1 MCGIWTYISKHK
13 KDYYEYFKKISHRG
27 PDASSYISLKDCSV
41 GFHRLSI
48 IEKSFNGMQPF
59 LNNNLIL
66 ICNGEI
72 YNYKDLID
80 KYGIVNC
87 ANDCMCILELYK
99 LLSFDD
105 FIKVF
110 TKELI
115 GEFAFVIL
123 EFKED
128 KLIKV
133 ISGRD
138 IFGVRPLY
146 FSKNSKNEMIFS
158 SELKGVPHDFKD
170 VIEFPCGSIISYNI
184 DDIDIDINNNNNNNN
199 NNDIDYK
206 INEICY
212 DISNGIY
219 DISVNNDYDLT
230 KIKDTLINAV
240 KIRLMADNPDEIGFY
255 LSGGLDS
262 SILCSIAS
270 KLVYPKQIRTFS
282 IGFEGSTDLPYAK
295 KVATFINSQHKEVII
310 TEEQALNAIDD
321 VIYATCT
328 YDITTIR
335 ASCGQYLLSKYIKDN
350 TNIKIIINGDGSDEV
365 LGGYIFNYY
374 APNAE
379 SFHKS
384 CLKYTQNIH
393 MFDGRRLDRCLAYF
407 GLEARVPFLDINFV
421 KTIWEIPA
429 NMRMP
434 VFQNCEKFLLRQIF
448 NNNDYLPEDCLFRKK
463 EAFSDGISSKDNS
476 WFKTINNK
484 INIIISDIEYENE
497 NKYNT
502 PSKEAYY
509 YNKKFIEYF
518 GESRLNIIPH
528 YWQPDFKTN
537 NVYVDPSAR
546 QLKIY

>member
-1 MCGIWTYISKHK
+1 MCGIWAYISNNK
-13 KDYYEYFKKISHRG
+13 KNYYDYFNKISHRG
-27 PDASSYISLKDCSV
+27 PDASSYISLKKADI

-48 IEKSFNGMQPF
+48 IEKSFKGLQPF
-59 LNNNLIL
+59 IDNNLIL

-72 YNYKDLID
+72 FNYKDLIK
-80 KYGIVNC
+80 KYEINNC
-87 ANDCMCILELYK
+87 VNDCMCILQLYK

-110 TKELI
+110 KQELI

-123 EFKED
+123 EFEND
-128 KLIKV
+128 NIIKV

-138 IFGVRPLY
+138 VFGVRPLY
-146 FSKNSKNEMIFS
+146 YSNENELIFS
-158 SELKGVPHDFKD
+158 SELKGVPLTFKN
-170 VIEFPCGSIISYNI
+170 VKEFPCGSIMTFHF
-184 DDIDIDINNNNNNNN
+184 NNNDNDNDNDNDNN
-199 NNDIDYK
+199 NNDND
-206 INEICY
+206 NCY

-219 DISVNNDYDLT
+219 D
-230 KIKDTLINAV
+230 TLINNNYDLINIKNTLIEAV

-262 SILCSIAS
+262 SILCSIAA

-282 IGFEGSTDLPYAK
+282 IGFKESTDLPYAK
-295 KVATFINSQHKEVII
+295 KVANFINSIHEEII
-310 TEEQALNAIDD
+310 MTEEQALNIIDD
-321 VIYATCT
+321 VVYATCT

-335 ASCGQYLLSKYIKDN
+335 ASCGQYLLSKYIKEN

-374 APNAE
+374 APTPE

-393 MFDGRRLDRCLAYF
+393 MFDGRRLDRCLGYF

-421 KTIWEIPA
+421 KSVWDTPA
-429 NMRMP
+429 KMRMP
-434 VFQNCEKFLLRQIF
+434 SYANCEKFILRQVF
-448 NNNDYLPEDCLFRKK
+448 NDDSYLPNDCLFRKK
-463 EAFSDGISSKDNS
+463 EAFSDGISSKEKS
-476 WFKTINNK
+476 WFRTINDRM
-484 INIIISDIEYENE
+484 NIIISDDEFKKENI
-497 NKYNT
+497 YNC

-509 YNKKFIEYF
+509 YNNKFIEYF
-518 GESRLNIIPH
+518 GKDRLNIIPS
-528 YWQPDFKTN
+528 YWQPDFKSEN
-537 NVYVDPSAR
+537 IYIDPSAR

>member
-13 KDYYEYFKKISHRG
+13 KNYYEYFNKISHRG
-27 PDASSYISLKDCSV
+27 PDASSYISLKDV
-41 GFHRLSI
+41 DIGFHRLSI
-48 IEKSFNGMQPF
+48 IEKSFNGLQPF
-59 LNNNLIL
+59 IDNNLIF

-72 YNYKDLID
+72 YNYIELIQ
-80 KYGIVNC
+80 KYKILNC
-87 ANDCMCILELYK
+87 VNDCMCILELYK

-105 FIKVF
+105 FINVF
-110 TKELI
+110 KKELI

-123 EFKED
+123 EFKNND
-128 KLIKV
+128 LIKI

-146 FSKNSKNEMIFS
+146 FSKNSENELIFS
-158 SELKGVPHDFKD
+158 SELKGIPLTFTD
-170 VIEFPCGSIISYNI
+170 VKEFNCGSIITFDYS
-184 DDIDIDINNNNNNNN
+184 
-199 NNDIDYK
+199 NDNDNDNKK
-206 INEICY
+206 IY

-219 DISVNNDYDLT
+219 DTAINSQYDLI
-230 KIKDTLINAV
+230 KIKDTLIEAV

-262 SILCSIAS
+262 SILCSIAA
-270 KLVYPKQIRTFS
+270 KLVYPKQIKTFS
-282 IGFEGSTDLPYAK
+282 IGFKGSTDLPYAK
-295 KVATFINSQHKEVII
+295 KVASFINSIHKEVII
-310 TEEQALNAIDD
+310 TEEKALNIIDD

-335 ASCGQYLLSKYIKDN
+335 ASCGQYLLSKYIKDY
-350 TNIKIIINGDGSDEV
+350 TNIKVIINGDGSDEV

-374 APNAE
+374 APTAD

-421 KTIWEIPA
+421 KSIWEIPA

-434 VFQNCEKFLLRQIF
+434 AFNNCEKFLLRQVF
-448 NNNDYLPEDCLFRKK
+448 NDNSYLPEDCLFRKK
-463 EAFSDGISSKDNS
+463 EAFSDGISSKENS
-476 WFKTINNK
+476 WFKIINNK
-484 INIIISDIEYENE
+484 INIIISDDEFEKE
-497 NKYNT
+497 NKYNC

-518 GESRLNIIPH
+518 GKDRLNIIPN
-528 YWQPDFKTN
+528 YWQPDFKSDN
-537 NVYVDPSAR
+537 IYIDPSAR

>member
-1 MCGIWTYISKHK
+1 MCGIWAYISKHK

-27 PDASSYISLKDCSV
+27 PDASSYISLKDVSI

-48 IEKSFNGMQPF
+48 IEKSFKGLQPF
-59 LNNNLIL
+59 IDNNLIL

-72 YNYKDLID
+72 YNYKELID
-80 KYGIVNC
+80 KYNIVNC

-105 FIKVF
+105 FIRVF
-110 TKELI
+110 TEELI
-115 GEFAFVIL
+115 GEFAFVIF
-123 EFKED
+123 EFKDDE
-128 KLIKV
+128 LNKV

-146 FSKNSKNEMIFS
+146 FSKNDEKELIFS
-158 SELKGVPHDFKD
+158 SELKGVPLDFKD
-170 VIEFPCGSIISYNI
+170 VKEFPCGSILVFNF
-184 DDIDIDINNNNNNNN
+184 DEDKDKD
-199 NNDIDYK
+199 
-206 INEICY
+206 EIKY

-219 DISVNNDYDLT
+219 DICVNANFDLM
-230 KIKDTLINAV
+230 KIKDSLIEAV

-262 SILCSIAS
+262 SLLCSIAA

-295 KVATFINSQHKEVII
+295 KVATFINSKHKEVII
-310 TEEQALNAIDD
+310 TEEQALNVIDD

-335 ASCGQYLLSKYIKDN
+335 ASCGQYLLSKYIKEF

-374 APNAE
+374 APTPE

-393 MFDGRRLDRCLAYF
+393 MFDGRRLDRSLAYF

-421 KTIWEIPA
+421 KSVWQIPA

-434 VFQNCEKFLLRQIF
+434 TFNNCEKFLLRQVF
-448 NNNDYLPEDCLFRKK
+448 NNDNYLPMDCLFRKK
-463 EAFSDGISSKDNS
+463 EAFSDGISSKDKS
-476 WFKTINNK
+476 WFKTINDK
-484 INIIISDIEYENE
+484 MNIIISDNEYEIKNE
-497 NKYNT
+497 DKC
-502 PSKEAYY
+502 PSKESYY
-509 YNKKFIEYF
+509 YQKKFIEYF
-518 GESRLNIIPH
+518 GKDRLNIIPF
-528 YWQPDFKTN
+528 YWQPDFKSDN
-537 NVYVDPSAR
+537 IYIDPSAR

>member
-1 MCGIWTYISKHK
+1 MCGIWAYISKNK

-27 PDASSYISLKDCSV
+27 PDASSYISLKEAAI

-48 IEKSFNGMQPF
+48 IEKSFNGLQPF
-59 LNNNLIL
+59 FDNNLIL

-72 YNYKDLID
+72 YNYKELIE
-80 KYGIVNC
+80 KYNITNC

-99 LLSFDD
+99 LLSFDN

-110 TKELI
+110 SEELI
-115 GEFAFVIL
+115 GEFAFIIL
-123 EFKED
+123 EFNNKNNTLS
-128 KLIKV
+128 KL

-146 FSKNSKNEMIFS
+146 FSKNNENELIYS
-158 SELKGVPHDFKD
+158 SELKGVPLDFKD
-170 VIEFPCGSIISYNI
+170 VKEFPCGSIIVFNF
-184 DDIDIDINNNNNNNN
+184 DE
-199 NNDIDYK
+199 
-206 INEICY
+206 NESQHEIKY

-219 DISVNNDYDLT
+219 DICVNNNYDLI
-230 KIKDTLINAV
+230 KIKDTLIEAV

-262 SILCSIAS
+262 SILCSIAA

-295 KVATFINSQHKEVII
+295 KVATFINSKHKELII
-310 TEEQALNAIDD
+310 TEEQALNVIDN

-335 ASCGQYLLSKYIKDN
+335 ASCGQYLLSKYIKEF

-374 APNAE
+374 APTAE

-393 MFDGRRLDRCLAYF
+393 MFDGRRLDRSLAYF

-434 VFQNCEKFLLRQIF
+434 AFNNCEKFLLRQVF
-448 NNNDYLPEDCLFRKK
+448 NDDTYLPEDCLFRKK
-463 EAFSDGISSKDNS
+463 EAFSDGISSKENS
-476 WFKTINNK
+476 WFRTINAK
-484 INIIISDIEYENE
+484 INIIVSDNEFQKENE
-497 NKYNT
+497 YKCPT
-502 PSKEAYY
+502 KEAYY
-509 YNKKFIEYF
+509 YKKKFIEYF
-518 GESRLNIIPH
+518 GKERLNIIPY
-528 YWQPDFKTN
+528 YWQPDFKSDN
-537 NVYVDPSAR
+537 IYIDPSAR